1 MPVLFPLAEYWWFYL
16 AFTGFIVAL
25 LVLDLGLFHRQA
37 HEIPFREALTWGL
50 VWVLLALAFNYL
62 LYCYASWKFPLE
74 PRLLGIAGFD
84 AEAAASKVAL
94 EFLAGYVVEYS
105 LSVDNMFVFLIIFQ
119 YFAIPPKYQH
129 RVLFYGIVGALVLRA
144 MFIAAGAVL
153 MRYHWVT
160 VLFGALLIYTALRMA
175 TMAEAAI
182 DPDKSLLMKLVQRV
196 LPTTRELHLARFVVR
211 IDNRLYATPL
221 LVSLCFLEF
230 ADMVFALDSVPAIFG
245 ITKEPLVVFTSNM
258 FAILGLRTLYFLL
271 AGAAQRF
278 HLLKY
283 GVAAVLLFVG
293 FKMVW
298 LNDRF
303 DGQFP
308 ITWSLA
314 IIGLCLVTAVVA
326 SILVPPREAPG
337 DAAR

>member
-1 MPVLFPLAEYWWFYL
+1 MPALFPLAEYWWFYL
-16 AFTGFIVAL
+16 CFTAFIMAL
-25 LVLDLGLFHRQA
+25 LALDLGLFHRKA
-37 HEIPFREALTWGL
+37 HEVPFREALVWGV
-50 VWVLLALAFNYL
+50 VWVALALAFNYL
-62 LYCYASWKFPLE
+62 LYRYALWKFPIE
-74 PRLLGIAGFD
+74 PRFAGLPDFD
-84 AEAAASKVAL
+84 PQAAAGKVAL
-94 EFLAGYVVEYS
+94 EFLAGYIVEYS

-144 MFIAAGAVL
+144 LFIAAGAVL

-160 VLFGALLIYTALRMA
+160 VAFGVLLIYTAIKMA
-175 TMAEAAI
+175 TAEEAAV
-182 DPDKSLLMKLVQRV
+182 DPDKSLLLKLVRRV

-211 IDNRLYATPL
+211 IDGRLFATPL
-221 LVSLCFLEF
+221 LVSLLFLEF

-293 FKMVW
+293 LKMVW
-298 LNDRF
+298 LNGHF
-303 DGQFP
+303 EGQFP
-308 ITWSLA
+308 ISWSLA
-314 IIGLCLVTAVVA
+314 IIGACIGTAVAA
-326 SILVPPREAPG
+326 SILVPPREAS
-337 DAAR
+337 DASN